1 MKNEDCQLSAATIAA
16 TKSNQWIDALRTHAA
31 TCPYCQQ
38 TMALTTMMNELTAD
52 EPRYSFPNYRTIWL
66 KARYARKQ
74 EHLTKFDLF
83 ALAAVSLS
91 GLGGLVALL
100 YWIFPQLFGGILDIP
115 VFANLRFPNFAS
127 LGTPTFILVGLAIT
141 VWLLTRDSIFAER

>member
-1 MKNEDCQLSAATIAA
+1 MHDVVRA
-16 TKSNQWIDALRTHAA
+16 TKSSQWTDALRAHAA
-31 TCPYCQQ
+31 TCPDCQQ
-38 TMALTTMMNELTAD
+38 TMAMTALMNELTAV
-52 EPRYSFPNYRTIWL
+52 EPRHPFPNYRTIWL

-74 EHLTKFDLF
+74 ERLTKFDLF

-100 YWIFPQLFGGILDIP
+100 YWIFPQLFGGLLDIP
-115 VFANLRFPNFAS
+115 VFANLRFPNLAS

>member
-1 MKNEDCQLSAATIAA
+1 MKNEDCKFSEATITA
-16 TKSNQWIDALRTHAA
+16 TKSNQWTDALRTHAA
-31 TCPYCQQ
+31 TCSDCQQ
-38 TMALTTMMNELTAD
+38 TMAMTTMINELTAD
-52 EPRYSFPNYRTIWL
+52 EPQHRFPDYRTIWL

-83 ALAAVSLS
+83 ALAAVSSS

-100 YWIFPQLFGGILDIP
+100 YWIFPQLFGGFLDIP
-115 VFANLRFPNFAS
+115 VFANLRFPNLAS